1 MRQRSFVLFM
11 TALALFFCSCARV
24 GDYAQK
30 RADKAAYEIIAAK
43 QTEALG
49 KASRISIDPGRDE
62 ITERILAEAKRL
74 DFSKD
79 EYTTPTHTVSLN
91 DALTI
96 AIANNPD
103 YKNRRESL
111 YTQALGLTEVRRDYG
126 PLFSGSVSAGATR
139 TEQGEDVEW
148 YGSRGFSAGVSQ
160 ALATGARVSLDFSHS
175 FIRFFTNDPRPG
187 ASNSLSATITQPLL
201 RGAGTL
207 VAREGL
213 RQAERGM
220 IYEVRSFRR
229 YQQEFIITAVS
240 RYFELI
246 SAQDQLRN
254 ARSNYESTVGNFKK
268 LQKFAEGG
276 LVSGIEV
283 DQGRQRVLQAETAMS
298 GTRRSYGRQ
307 LDNFKIFLGLPIDL
321 DLGPDPQELARIAE
335 RGLMQPRMDLSQAVA
350 IAMEERLDLKNM
362 KDSVWDSERQLKI
375 AMQNFL
381 PHLDAGYEFSTST
394 GDDKDRVRLDF
405 EDHAQQFSLNL
416 GLPFDWT
423 PRRND
428 YRRAQISLEQTR
440 RSLNLFQEQLVL
452 EVREAWRELEEARVD
467 YRIQLESVKLAKR
480 RVEMASLFLK
490 SGRATARDLL
500 EAEDELW
507 ASQNALTSALVR
519 HTIQRLQFWNAIER
533 LEVDEKGMWIEQ
545 MDEQSKKSGEKT
557 E

>member
-1 MRQRSFVLFM
+1 MLF
-11 TALALFFCSCARV
+11 SCARV

-43 QTEALG
+43 QMEALG
-49 KASRISIDPGRDE
+49 KASQISIDPGKDDV
-62 ITERILAEAKRL
+62 TERILAEAKRL
-74 DFSKD
+74 DSSRD
-79 EYTTPTHTVSLN
+79 EYTTPTYAISLN

-103 YKNRRESL
+103 YKSRRESL
-111 YTQALGLTEVRRDYG
+111 YTQALGLTETRRDYE
-126 PLFSGSVSAGATR
+126 PLFSGSASAGATR
-139 TEQGEDVEW
+139 AEQGEEVEW
-148 YGSRGFSAGVSQ
+148 YGSRGFAAGASQ
-160 ALATGARVSLDFSHS
+160 VLATGARISLDFSHS
-175 FIRFFTNDPRPG
+175 FVRFFTHDPRPG
-187 ASNSLSATITQPLL
+187 ASNSLSASLSQPLL

-213 RQAERGM
+213 RQAERSM

-229 YQQEFIITAVS
+229 YQQEFIITLVG

-254 ARSNYESTVGNFKK
+254 ARSNYESAIRNFQK
-268 LQKFAEGG
+268 LEKFAEGG

-283 DQGRQRVLQAETAMS
+283 DQARQRVLQAETAMS
-298 GTRRSYGRQ
+298 RTRRSYGLQ
-307 LDNFKIFLGLPIDL
+307 LDDFKIFLGLPLEL
-321 DLGPDPQELARIAE
+321 DAGPDPLELTRIAE
-335 RGLMQPRMDLSQAVA
+335 RGLLQPKMDLSQAVA
-350 IAMEERLDLKNM
+350 IALEERLDLKNM
-362 KDSVWDSERQLKI
+362 KDSVGDSERQLEI
-375 AMQNFL
+375 ALQNFL
-381 PHLDAGYEFSTST
+381 PHLDAGYNFSTST

-405 EDHAQQFSLNL
+405 EDHTQQFSLNL

-428 YRRAQISLEQTR
+428 YRRAQIGLQQAR
-440 RSLNLFQEQLVL
+440 RALDLFHEQLVL

-467 YRIQLESVKLAKR
+467 YRIQMESVKLARR
-480 RVEMASLFLK
+480 RVNMASLFLQ

-519 HTIQRLQFWNAIER
+519 HTIQRLRFWNSIER

-545 MDEQSKKSGEKT
+545 RNELTNISGEKT